1 MNVLESKIQ
10 RDIIKSLEVAGWLV
24 IKLIQT
30 NKNGIPDLVCHKD
43 GRTVYIEVKRP
54 GKKPTKLQLYRL
66 QQLWNAGIEAFVMSG
81 AEDTINLR

>member
-10 RDIIKSLEVAGWLV
+10 KDIIKSLEVAGWLV

-30 NKNGIPDLVCHKD
+30 NRNGIPDLVCHKD

-54 GKKPTKLQLYRL
+54 GKQPTKLQLYRL
-66 QQLWNAGIEAFVMSG
+66 NQLWNAGIEAFVMSDV
-81 AEDTINLR
+81 EDTINLR

>member
-30 NKNGIPDLVCHKD
+30 NRNGIPDLVCHKD

-54 GKKPTKLQLYRL
+54 GKQPSKLQYYRL